1 MSNYELYEHKKSDTV
16 KWVLTL
22 IAFIVVGVLIAGL
35 IAGWFDKGEDS
46 LPVQDE
52 TATIQD
58 GGLNVTPV
66 SANGIRLMA
75 GERVVDAGVSA
86 QAETTSYTVTATIEP
101 AGALQKA
108 DWSLAWANGSS
119 SWASGKTVTDYV
131 TVSTSEDGGL
141 TATVTLVK
149 PFSEQIILTAAA
161 RGNSS
166 KTATCTVDY
175 QQRLVVNSLKFG
187 NVELSTETCNFKV
200 DLFERYYADLDF
212 SYSEG
217 SLAYLGKGDNDYDEF
232 ITGGIAFT
240 DEFISAYNSLNGSA
254 TDLTRKMNRGNL
266 SSSVQSAKE
275 YDFDTG
281 AAGQGVFDDLLGSVG
296 LTDTTIGYLRAAVNQ
311 VGEENVFKFG
321 IFKST
326 NAISDTYVECDTW
339 YKIGLNA
346 DSLFSETNSISV
358 NESGVVF

>member
-108 DWSLAWANGSS
+108 DWSLA
-119 SWASGKTVTDYV
+119 
-131 TVSTSEDGGL
+131 
-141 TATVTLVK
+141 
-149 PFSEQIILTAAA
+149 
-161 RGNSS
+161 
-166 KTATCTVDY
+166 
-175 QQRLVVNSLKFG
+175 
-187 NVELSTETCNFKV
+187 
-200 DLFERYYADLDF
+200 
-212 SYSEG
+212 
-217 SLAYLGKGDNDYDEF
+217 
-232 ITGGIAFT
+232 
-240 DEFISAYNSLNGSA
+240 
-254 TDLTRKMNRGNL
+254 
-266 SSSVQSAKE
+266 
-275 YDFDTG
+275 
-281 AAGQGVFDDLLGSVG
+281 
-296 LTDTTIGYLRAAVNQ
+296 
-311 VGEENVFKFG
+311 
-321 IFKST
+321 
-326 NAISDTYVECDTW
+326 
-339 YKIGLNA
+339 
-346 DSLFSETNSISV
+346 
-358 NESGVVF
+358 

>member
-22 IAFIVVGVLIAGL
+22 IAFIVVGVLLAGL
-35 IAGWFDKGEDS
+35 IAGWFDKKEDA
-46 LPVQDE
+46 PVAVTEQ
-52 TATIQD
+52 TGAID
-58 GGLNVTPV
+58 GGLSVTPV

-75 GERVVDAGVSA
+75 TELS
-86 QAETTSYTVTATIEP
+86 ETESGNSYAVTATIEP

-217 SLAYLGKGDNDYDEF
+217 SLAYLGEGSDGYDEF
-232 ITGGIAFT
+232 VCGGIAFT
-240 DEFISAYNSLNGSA
+240 DEFIAAYNSLNGSA

-275 YDFDTG
+275 FDFDAG
-281 AAGQGVFDDLLGSVG
+281 AAGQGVFNDLLDVG

-311 VGEENVFKFG
+311 VGEENVCKFG

-326 NAISDTYVECDTW
+326 SAISDAYVECDTW
-339 YKIGLNA
+339 YMIGFNA

-358 NESGVVF
+358 NQSGVVF

>member
-35 IAGWFDKGEDS
+35 IAGWFDKKEDA
-46 LPVQDE
+46 PAAVTEQ
-52 TATIQD
+52 TAAID
-58 GGLNVTPV
+58 GGLSVTPV

-75 GERVVDAGVSA
+75 GERVVDAGVSS

-108 DWSLAWANGSS
+108 DWSLSWANGSS

-187 NVELSTETCNFKV
+187 NVALSTETCNFKV
-200 DLFERYYADLDF
+200 DLFESYYADLDF

-217 SLAYLGKGDNDYDEF
+217 SLAYLGKGDNGYDEF

-254 TDLTRKMNRGNL
+254 TDLTRRMNRGNL

-275 YDFDTG
+275 YEFDTG

-326 NAISDTYVECDTW
+326 SAIGDAYVECDTW
-339 YKIGLNA
+339 YKIGLNV

-358 NESGVVF
+358 NQSGVVF

>member
-35 IAGWFDKGEDS
+35 IAGWFDKGDDS

-58 GGLNVTPV
+58 GGMSVTP
-66 SANGIRLMA
+66 SAANGIRLMA
-75 GERVVDAGVSA
+75 AERTATDVSPL
-86 QAETTSYTVTATIEP
+86 AETSYTITATIEP

-187 NVELSTETCNFKV
+187 NVELSAETCNFKV

-217 SLAYLGKGDNDYDEF
+217 SLACLGKGDNDYDEF

-275 YDFDTG
+275 FDFDAG
-281 AAGQGVFDDLLGSVG
+281 AAGQGVFNDLLDVG

-311 VGEENVFKFG
+311 VGEDNVFKFG